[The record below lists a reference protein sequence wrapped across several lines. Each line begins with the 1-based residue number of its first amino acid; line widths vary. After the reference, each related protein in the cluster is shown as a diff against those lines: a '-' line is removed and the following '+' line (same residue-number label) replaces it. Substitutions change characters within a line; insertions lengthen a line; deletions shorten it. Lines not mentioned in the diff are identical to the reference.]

1 MGKHKKQEKR
11 PKSDSESESDSDSGP
26 DDRNEPAPKKSKGE
40 GSGSKRLKN
49 EAGESYFELERSRR
63 VTVREFK
70 NKLFIDIREFYEKDG
85 KYLPGK
91 KGISL
96 SAVQWN
102 KLKTL
107 IPEVD
112 EVVQEMS

>member
-11 PKSDSESESDSDSGP
+11 PKSDSESESESDSGP
-26 DDRNEPAPKKSKGE
+26 EDRNEPAPKKSKGE
-40 GSGSKRLKN
+40 GSASKRFKTDN
-49 EAGESYFELERSRR
+49 GETYFELERNRR

-70 NKLFIDIREFYEKDG
+70 SKLFVDVREFYEKDG
-85 KYLPGK
+85 ELKPGK

-102 KLKTL
+102 KLKSM
-107 IPEVD
+107 IPDID

>member
-11 PKSDSESESDSDSGP
+11 PKSDSESDSDSDSGP
-26 DDRNEPAPKKSKGE
+26 DDRNQPAKKSKGE
-40 GSGSKRLKN
+40 GSASKRLKTDK
-49 EAGESYFELERSRR
+49 GETYFELERNRR
-63 VTVREFK
+63 VTIREFK

-85 KYLPGK
+85 EYLPGK

-96 SAVQWN
+96 SAIQWN
-102 KLKTL
+102 KLKSMVPD
-107 IPEVD
+107 ID